1 MNFGDNYGIL
11 YPDPNSFHV
20 LVRWINQTEN
30 IRDVYGVTIF
40 VKIKISRCWKNDDFC
55 EHIHIKAF

>member
-1 MNFGDNYGIL
+1 MAFYIL
-11 YPDPNSFHV
+11 TTNSFHV

-30 IRDVYGVTIF
+30 IRDVYGMTIF